1 MNITIDTLRKEE
13 EVSLRLR
20 SLYESFGYKKYK
32 MAKFE
37 EYGFYIEN
45 KNFLQS
51 NQIIAFNDADG
62 RLMALKPDVTLSIV
76 KNTNATEDACEKL
89 YYSENV
95 YRMNMQGREYKE
107 ISQTGLEFIGNITA
121 RTTLEIV
128 LLAARSLKIIHDRYI
143 LDISHMGYIMGM
155 LDSLIQ
161 DTALKEDVIDCIR
174 KKNVH
179 ELEKICTG
187 ACISED
193 STEKLKALITLSGP
207 FSQTLKKAKK
217 YALNDEMKNALSELE
232 KISCADDG
240 SFRLDFSIIN
250 DMSYYNGIIFRGY
263 VEPLPKAVLSGGR
276 YDNLME
282 KMGRK
287 NLNALGFAVYFD
299 EFDRYFKASTALK
312 TDIVILYN
320 ENTDLSLLWTK
331 VDEYSRKGSI
341 LVCDSMPEGI
351 TYSSTEDLRK

>member
-1 MNITIDTLRKEE
+1 MNITLDTLRKEE
-13 EVSLRLR
+13 EVALRLR

-76 KNTNATEDACEKL
+76 KNTNATANVCEKL

-95 YRMNMQGREYKE
+95 YRMNTQGREYKE
-107 ISQTGLEFIGNITA
+107 ISQTGLEFIGNITP

-128 LLAARSLKIIHDRYI
+128 MLAAKSLEVIHERYI

-155 LDSLIQ
+155 LDSLIS
-161 DTALKEDVIDCIR
+161 DVVLKENVINCIR

-179 ELEKICTG
+179 ELEKLCLG
-187 ACISED
+187 AGLSEY
-193 STEKLKALITLSGP
+193 STEKIKALVTLSGP
-207 FSQTLKKAKK
+207 FGKTLEEAKK
-217 YALNDEMKNALSELE
+217 YILNDEMANAVGELE

-250 DMSYYNGIIFRGY
+250 DMNYYNGIVFRGF
-263 VEPLPKAVLSGGR
+263 VTVSPR
-276 YDNLME
+276 
-282 KMGRK
+282 
-287 NLNALGFAVYFD
+287 
-299 EFDRYFKASTALK
+299 
-312 TDIVILYN
+312 
-320 ENTDLSLLWTK
+320 
-331 VDEYSRKGSI
+331 EYSRADNTT
-341 LVCDSMPEGI
+341 V
-351 TYSSTEDLRK
+351 

>member
-1 MNITIDTLRKEE
+1 MNITLDTLRKEE
-13 EVSLRLR
+13 EVALRLR

-76 KNTNATEDACEKL
+76 KNTNATENACEKL

-107 ISQTGLEFIGNITA
+107 ISQTGLEFIGNVTA
-121 RTTLEIV
+121 LTTLEIV
-128 LLAARSLKIIHDRYI
+128 MLATRSLKIIHDRYI
-143 LDISHMGYIMGM
+143 LDISHMGYITGM
-155 LDSLIQ
+155 LDALIGE
-161 DTALKEDVIDCIR
+161 AILKENVIDCIR

-179 ELEKICTG
+179 ELEKLCLAANIPE
-187 ACISED
+187 SD
-193 STEKLKALITLSGP
+193 TEKLKALITLSGP
-207 FSQTLKKAKK
+207 FSETLKDARK
-217 YALNDEMKNALSELE
+217 YVLNDEMKNALDELE

-250 DMSYYNGIIFRGY
+250 DLSYYNGIIFRGY

-276 YDNLME
+276 YDNLLE

-299 EFDRYFKASTALK
+299 EFDRYFKSSAASK

-320 ENTDLSLLWTK
+320 ENTDPALLWTK
-331 VDEYSRKGSI
+331 VDEYSQKGSI
-341 LVCDSMPEGI
+341 LVCESLPEGVI
-351 TYSSTEDLRK
+351 YSSTEDLRK

>member
-1 MNITIDTLRKEE
+1 MNITLDSLRKEE
-13 EVSLRLR
+13 EVALRLR

-76 KNTNATEDACEKL
+76 KNTNATEAVCEKL

-107 ISQTGLEFIGNITA
+107 ISQTGLEFIGNITDL
-121 RTTLEIV
+121 TTLEV
-128 LLAARSLKIIHDRYI
+128 VMLAARSLRIIHEHYI

-155 LDSLIQ
+155 LDSLIC
-161 DTALKEDVIDCIR
+161 DAALKESVIDCIR

-179 ELEKICTG
+179 ELEKLCLDAGIP
-187 ACISED
+187 ENN
-193 STEKLKALITLSGP
+193 TEKLKALINLSGP
-207 FSQTLKKAKK
+207 FSQTLKDAEK
-217 YALNDEMKNALSELE
+217 YVLNDEMKNALEEL
-232 KISCADDG
+232 KKLSCADDG

-250 DMSYYNGIIFRGY
+250 DMSYYNGITFRGY

-282 KMGRK
+282 KMGK
-287 NLNALGFAVYFD
+287 KDLNALGFAVYFD
-299 EFDRYFKASTALK
+299 EFDRHFKASAAPK
-312 TDIVILYN
+312 TDIIILYN
-320 ENTDLSLLWTK
+320 ENTDPALLWSK

-341 LVCDSMPEGI
+341 LVCESLPEGI